1 MNVAKQDMK
10 LVCVTEE
17 DRVRCMQ
24 MIGCGKNRR
33 EQLNK
38 QTNKQKQIKK
48 KKKKYWNFYEL

>member
-1 MNVAKQDMK
+1 MDVAKQDMK
-10 LVCVTEE
+10 LGE

-24 MIGCGKNRR
+24 MIGCGKNQR

-38 QTNKQKQIKK
+38 QTNKQKKI